1 MKLQLHKKSI
11 KQLGRQTRSLDK
23 AQTPQ
28 IAGGVYYTERD
39 TCNTIAVK
47 CDTYHFR
54 SCLC

>member
-1 MKLQLHKKSI
+1 MKLQLHKKAI

-28 IAGGVYYTERD
+28 VAGGYITEKD
-39 TCNTIAVK
+39 ICNTAAVH
-47 CDTYHFR
+47 CDTYHYK